1 MLIGITQEMHNKL
14 HELSLHSVTDPW
26 SLWEQQCTIWSIAQH
41 STAPAPP
48 TCCCSS
54 PVSAATN
61 GRSSL
66 ASSIHRQSHM
76 RKEATARRD
85 VASSSIQRIRALSFF
100 CSLLSQAAAVPACV
114 CVSEWV
120 CALVCT
126 LPLCTR
132 IRACT
137 HTHSHTRA
145 AIALYLLVLM
155 ALLCVCVCLAV
166 CACGTVSV
174 CGWLANNKNEECRQE
189 YGSAFNSKGAQEN
202 FLR

>member
-1 MLIGITQEMHNKL
+1 MHNKL
-14 HELSLHSVTDPW
+14 HELLLIRDLCGSNSARYDRW
-26 SLWEQQCTIWSIAQH
+26 H

-66 ASSIHRQSHM
+66 ASSIHRHSHM

-85 VASSSIQRIRALSFF
+85 VASSIQPIRALSFF
-100 CSLLSQAAAVPACV
+100 CSLLSQAAAMLACVCEWVSLCVCV
-114 CVSEWV
+114 CVSSLHSHSW
-120 CALVCT
+120 L
-126 LPLCTR
+126 
-132 IRACT
+132 

-155 ALLCVCVCLAV
+155 ALLCVCAWRCVCV
-166 CACGTVSV
+166 GDCECV
-174 CGWLANNKNEECRQE
+174 WLAGK
-189 YGSAFNSKGAQEN
+189 
-202 FLR
+202 